1 MAVTESDTRSKRSRA
16 ESTGGVLGD
25 AGVVGAD
32 VVATVE
38 VPADV
43 AFSAGLRSRKY
54 QPANPPPPS
63 STRLMKATRPGG
75 PSLLRGA
82 SAGARARDGWA
93 LRGGGGGGG
102 SGLTGAVSRERG
114 VSPSGLDSRASV
126 SPMSY
131 PPAAS
136 SGRSESALGGGFICV
151 SRRPPGPLSAAGG

>member
-16 ESTGGVLGD
+16 ESTGGGLGD
-25 AGVVGAD
+25 AGVVAAGL
-32 VVATVE
+32 VATVE

-43 AFSAGLRSRKY
+43 AVSAGLRNRKY

-63 STRLMKATRPGG
+63 SNRMMKATSPGW

-82 SAGARARDGWA
+82 SAGAKARDGWA
-93 LRGGGGGGG
+93 LRGGRGGG
-102 SGLTGAVSRERG
+102 GLTGAVSRERG
-114 VSPSGLDSRASV
+114 VSTSGLDSRASV

-136 SGRSESALGGGFICV
+136 SGRSESALGGGFICG
-151 SRRPPGPLSAAGG
+151 SRRPRGPPSSAGG